1 MEQTTLDTQ
10 IVTWYELFYVSRIT
24 FTHIFK
30 GITILF
36 VGAEKVPDPLH
47 FYKE

>member
-10 IVTWYELFYVSRIT
+10 IVTWYQLFYVSHIT
-24 FTHIFK
+24 FLHIFK
-30 GITILF
+30 GITIHF
-36 VGAEKVPDPLH
+36 VGAENVSDHLH

>member
-10 IVTWYELFYVSRIT
+10 IVTWYELFFVSRIT

-30 GITILF
+30 GITIHF
-36 VGAEKVPDPLH
+36 VGAGKVSDRHH